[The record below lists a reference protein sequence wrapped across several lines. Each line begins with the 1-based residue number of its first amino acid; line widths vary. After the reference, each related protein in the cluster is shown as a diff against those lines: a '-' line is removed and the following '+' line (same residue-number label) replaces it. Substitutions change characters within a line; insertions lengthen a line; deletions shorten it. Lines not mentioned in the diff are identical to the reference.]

1 MLAVGAS
8 SRLGLVVRSRAREAV
23 VAVVGTVLVLLE
35 HSILL
40 VAGDGGVLVA
50 VEPLIARVVVVGARV
65 LVGVRGRGL
74 PHVPEERE
82 VSHRHHQLHGLG
94 SGPLDVAI
102 GQERRVAAPL
112 VLGNF
117 VVVPGVAAHDTAEER
132 GMRVL
137 GVDLEL
143 HLHDLLG
150 CLPQKACAVLRP
162 PLGARIVAAVEAAA
176 VRSATAGATRTRRTA
191 GATGPSGSAGV
202 VGHAL
207 SILTVRA
214 RAAGVVASIRRAAA
228 GTSGARASDVAAHTV
243 LVEPVAADLRAT
255 GVTRGAG
262 VVAIGRVRAVARRL
276 GTGLHALVGVAVAV
290 PIRIRAVGAR
300 RRVADASVPN
310 PIRTAGLAARKVST
324 AARFLVAR
332 GTARVVAARTT
343 GTCRTAASSTRPVVA
358 LSVLVVVLVRVE
370 RTTDEQRTENRNHQ
384 PNRTLRRLHEK
395 SPCPVLG
402 AKRISPPNAHHV
414 HTGHFPCVDTMGI
427 VAFPLLVPDVMNL

>member
-1 MLAVGAS
+1 MAVGAS

-310 PIRTAGLAARKVST
+310 PIRTTGLAARKVST
-324 AARFLVAR
+324 AARFLVTR
-332 GTARVVAARTT
+332 GTTHVVAARTT
-343 GTCRTAASSTRPVVA
+343 HACRAASARATFAVHGMLVVPVLRVHRTADREHAEHRCNQNHPST
-358 LSVLVVVLVRVE
+358 L
-370 RTTDEQRTENRNHQ
+370 H
-384 PNRTLRRLHEK
+384 RRLHENLL
-395 SPCPVLG
+395 CPVR
-402 AKRISPPNAHHV
+402 AKRVPPPNAMSAR
-414 HTGHFPCVDTMGI
+414 GIFPTLTQWGSLP
-427 VAFPLLVPDVMNL
+427 FPS